1 MTFTSVLS
9 ALSAALS
16 AFAVPGSIAGLAAIA
31 AAAGLL
37 LVLVACQVRG
47 GSADPTGYPSRIP
60 AAGLRDR
67 SRRTARLRLRDP
79 NSAGRT
85 RSRAPSPAQAAW

>member
-1 MTFTSVLS
+1 MTWTTVAS
-9 ALSAALS
+9 ALTAALS
-16 AFAVPGSIAGLAAIA
+16 AFAIPGGIAGLATVA

-37 LVLVACQVRG
+37 LVLLTCQVHS
-47 GSADPTGYPSRIP
+47 GSATPPATTGPIL

-79 NSAGRT
+79 DSAGRT

>member
-1 MTFTSVLS
+1 MTGMSVLS
-9 ALSAALS
+9 ALPTALG
-16 AFAVPGSIAGLAAIA
+16 AFAVPGGIVGLATVA

-37 LVLVACQVRG
+37 LILLVCHVHG
-47 GSADPTGYPSRIP
+47 GFADSAATASRVM

-85 RSRAPSPAQAAW
+85 RSRAPAPAQAAW

>member
-1 MTFTSVLS
+1 MTWTSVLS

-16 AFAVPGSIAGLAAIA
+16 AFAIPGGIIALA
-31 AAAGLL
+31 AAAGVLLIL
-37 LVLVACQVRG
+37 LVCHVHG
-47 GSADPTGYPSRIP
+47 GSADQAATASRIM